1 MRQRWFVSPF
11 RFSLSRRGFGKIVLF
26 FSSVRLWISHNEVS
40 NFCSFLSGFFSFIAC
55 QTVSN
60 EYPTN
65 CSQFSTLLLCFRI
78 SLCHYSGY
86 KIYPG
91 KGKTMVRTDGRVSS
105 VIFYW
110 FPCFRTINWQVNF
123 KSFLQT
129 YQFLDSKCERAHLMK
144 RNPRNTTWTVLYR

>member
-1 MRQRWFVSPF
+1 MRQRGFVSPF
-11 RFSLSRRGFGKIVLF
+11 RFSLSRRGFGKIAQF

-40 NFCSFLSGFFSFIAC
+40 NFLSFLSGFFSFIAC

-60 EYPTN
+60 GYSTN
-65 CSQFSTLLLCFRI
+65 CSQFSSLLLCFRI

-110 FPCFRTINWQVNF
+110 FPCFRTVNWLV
-123 KSFLQT
+123 K
-129 YQFLDSKCERAHLMK
+129 YQIYSTDLPIFGLEMRA
-144 RNPRNTTWTVLYR
+144 RAFDEEEPP